1 MFGACDELCLK
12 VVRKTT
18 WATTSSSMDAN
29 CSMFTIIIKLEL
41 SKLKVLEF
49 KLQGVFCFLFLVC
62 LFIRL
67 FFHFMFPRFTMPLLV
82 IINNFKFKPIFLF
95 ATNVETTNVEMFDR
109 KLCTMAFI
117 LEPFTA
123 KSISK
128 PLIVAFALKLV
139 SKLVNQVCHTS
150 TTKKKTQD
158 YEGIK

>member
-1 MFGACDELCLK
+1 
-12 VVRKTT
+12 
-18 WATTSSSMDAN
+18 
-29 CSMFTIIIKLEL
+29 
-41 SKLKVLEF
+41 
-49 KLQGVFCFLFLVC
+49 
-62 LFIRL
+62 
-67 FFHFMFPRFTMPLLV
+67 MFPRFTMPLLV

-123 KSISK
+123 T
-128 PLIVAFALKLV
+128 FALKLV